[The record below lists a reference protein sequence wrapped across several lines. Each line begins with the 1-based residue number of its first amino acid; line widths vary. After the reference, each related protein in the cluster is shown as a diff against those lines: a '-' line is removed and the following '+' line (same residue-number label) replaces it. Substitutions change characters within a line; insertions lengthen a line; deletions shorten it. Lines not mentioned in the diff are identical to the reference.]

1 MNYPNRYIKKGESN
15 SEIVI
20 EIQRK
25 LNALGIV
32 TILENGIF
40 DDITKSAVK
49 LFQSLAVDSQG
60 NPLVSDGVVGSI
72 TWEALFGK
80 KTQSNPESFST
91 KYSLLN
97 KVIEVANSQ
106 VGVLEKPLG
115 SNSGPEVEKYLASVG
130 LPKGNS
136 WCMAFVYYCFNE
148 ASNALSI
155 KNPLVKTGGCLNHW
169 QKTTAKKI
177 LASQSKNNPSL
188 VIPGSVFIMDHGS
201 GLGHTGIVTEVVG
214 SYIKTIE
221 GNTNNTNS
229 REGIGVFKIENR
241 KINSI
246 NAGFMIYEF

>member
-15 SEIVI
+15 TEIVI
-20 EIQRK
+20 AIQKK

-40 DDITKSAVK
+40 DEFTKSAVK
-49 LFQSLAVDSQG
+49 LFQSMSIDSQG
-60 NPLVSDGVVGSI
+60 NPLISDGIVGSI

-80 KTQSNPESFST
+80 KTQDHPESFST
-91 KYSLLN
+91 NYSFLN

-106 VGVLEKPLG
+106 IGVLEQPLG

-130 LPKGNS
+130 LPKGNP

-148 ASNALSI
+148 ASKSLFI
-155 KNPLVKTGGCLNHW
+155 KNPLVKTGGCLHHW
-169 QKTTAKKI
+169 NSTTTKKI
-177 LASQSKNNPSL
+177 TASQAKNNPSL
-188 VIPGSVFIMDHGS
+188 IVPGSIFIMDHGS
-201 GLGHTGIVTEVVG
+201 GLGHTGIVTNVVG
-214 SYIKTIE
+214 GYVTTIE

-229 REGIGVFKIENR
+229 REGIGVFLLTNR

-246 NAGFMIYEF
+246 NKGFIVY

>member
-1 MNYPNRYIKKGESN
+1 MNYPNRYIKKGETN
-15 SEIVI
+15 TEIVT
-20 EIQRK
+20 EIQKK

-32 TILENGIF
+32 TIHENGIF

-49 LFQSLAVDSQG
+49 LFQSMSTDSQG
-60 NPLVSDGVVGSI
+60 NPLVSDGIVGSI
-72 TWEALFGK
+72 TWEALFGNVK
-80 KTQSNPESFST
+80 NENPGFFST
-91 KYSLLN
+91 NYSLLQ

-106 VGVLEKPLG
+106 VGILEQPLG
-115 SNSGPEVEKYLASVG
+115 SNSGPEVEKHLASVG
-130 LPKGNS
+130 LLKGNS

-148 ASNALSI
+148 ACNTLSI
-155 KNPLVKTGGCLNHW
+155 KNPLIKTGGCLNHW
-169 QKTTAKKI
+169 QNTTAKKI

-188 VIPGSVFIMDHGS
+188 VIPGSIFIMDHGS
-201 GLGHTGIVTEVVG
+201 GLGHTGIVIEVVG

-221 GNTNNTNS
+221 GNTNTTNS